1 MKPKVVVTTKHRG
14 VFFGTLESRDET
26 EVVLADVRV
35 CVYWSKAT
43 KGFVGLAVTGPMQ
56 GSRVSLAA
64 PRMDVLD
71 VTSVLYCSASAIAQW
86 ESVQWS

>member
-26 EVVLADVRV
+26 EVVLTDVRV
-35 CVYWSKAT
+35 CVYWSKGT

-71 VTSVLYCSASAIAQW
+71 VTAVLYCSEAAIAQW